1 MARLRTQHGSA
12 DTQPGTDIEQEIRAL
27 VTVRES
33 QRVPIEQL
41 LPADSPRLSGEDAGH
56 AKMLSESDV
65 QLPPILVNRGSMRI
79 IDGMHRLRA
88 ALLKG
93 QTVIDVCYFNGNDDD
108 SFIAAVMANVTH
120 GLPLSLADREAAAAR
135 ILRSHP
141 QWSDRAIARVTGLA
155 GKTVA
160 VIRQRDIK
168 GPDSGFRIG
177 RDGRVRPLNAAEGRR
192 IARQIIEERP
202 HASLREV
209 ARAAGISPNTV
220 RSVRESLRQR
230 GGQDQPEDG
239 QPDGRRRGSQRHS
252 NRGQKEADKESV
264 LRRLS
269 KDPALRY
276 TESGRNLLRWL
287 HQRAFGP
294 QEWVDL
300 MPAIPPHCSFTV
312 AELARGCA
320 REWLDFAKQLD
331 HQATAPD
338 ELIAGPAFPGGN

>member
-1 MARLRTQHGSA
+1 MARMRTQQESA
-12 DTQPGTDIEQEIRAL
+12 ETKAGTDVEREIRVL
-27 VTVRES
+27 MRSRES
-33 QRVPIEQL
+33 QQVPIEQL
-41 LPADSPRLSGEDAGH
+41 LPADSPRLAGEDAGH
-56 AKMLSESDV
+56 ARMLSESDV
-65 QLPPILVNRGSMRI
+65 RLPPILVNRRSMRV

-93 QTVIDVCYFNGNDDD
+93 QAVIDVCYFNGDDDD

-141 QWSDRAIARVTGLA
+141 QWSDRAIAMATGLA

-160 VIRQRDIK
+160 VIRQRDIA
-168 GPDSGFRIG
+168 GTDSGFRIG

-220 RSVRESLRQR
+220 RSVRESLWQPN
-230 GGQDQPEDG
+230 GQDQHA
-239 QPDGRRRGSQRHS
+239 DGRQDEGRRGSQRHS
-252 NRGQKEADKESV
+252 NRGQKAADKESV

-294 QEWVDL
+294 QEWADL
-300 MPAIPPHCSFTV
+300 MPTIPPHCSYTV

-320 REWLDFAKQLD
+320 REWLDFAQQLD
-331 HQATAPD
+331 QQADAPD
-338 ELIAGPAFPGGN
+338 ELVG

>member
-1 MARLRTQHGSA
+1 MAMVRTQQEPADTQHG
-12 DTQPGTDIEQEIRAL
+12 TDVEREIRAL
-27 VTVRES
+27 VSGRES
-33 QRVPIEQL
+33 QQVPIEQL
-41 LPADSPRLSGEDAGH
+41 LPSDSPRLAGEDAEH

-65 QLPPILVNRGSMRI
+65 QLPPILVNRRSMRV

-93 QTVIDVCYFNGNDDD
+93 QAVIEVCYFNGDDDD

-141 QWSDRAIARVTGLA
+141 QWSDRAIARATGLA

-160 VIRQRDIK
+160 VIRQRDIT
-168 GPDSGFRIG
+168 GTDSGFRIG

-220 RSVRESLRQR
+220 RSVRESLWQR
-230 GGQDQPEDG
+230 DGQDQREDG
-239 QPDGRRRGSQRHS
+239 RPNGNWRGSQRHS
-252 NRGQKEADKESV
+252 IRSHKEADKESV

-269 KDPALRY
+269 RDPTLRY

-294 QEWVDL
+294 QEWVNL
-300 MPAIPPHCSFTV
+300 MPTIPPHCSFMV

-320 REWLDFAKQLD
+320 REWMDFAKELD
-331 HQATAPD
+331 HQAAASD
-338 ELIAGPAFPGGN
+338 ELVAGFPGGN